1 MAGFGDSND
10 IKINVTLDT
19 EAAVK
24 AAQDLKTAIE
34 NSLKATETQFQK
46 LQQLSRGL
54 SSALVEQSKA
64 AGQVQI
70 ANTKQV
76 LDQTVAAN
84 AAAADKAVK
93 ISEETAAK
101 KVRAEKKAQE
111 QILEAQRLAV
121 RQAEAENK
129 KLEIAQKEAHAKS
142 LERIAELNLKAALV
156 RKTRRSELPDGLG
169 GIASSGKGLQTLGNV
184 AVSVTTR
191 FGLLTAT
198 TRTLGTALAALGPV
212 GLVFGALA
220 TGAVVFGAAVN
231 KLNEPIDKLAKQA
244 GNLEGLKTG
253 FETLQRSVGQDPA
266 ASINK
271 LREATQGLISDT
283 ELYQRANQAVL
294 LGVPTETF
302 NQAAAAAVKLG
313 RAMGIDAAFGLES
326 LSLGLGRQSR
336 LYLDN
341 LGIVV
346 SAEEAYLRFAQANNI
361 VGRTLTDSEKKAAF
375 FEEALRK
382 IKERADELP
391 EILDSVGIALKKVEV
406 AQANVSAKFLEGFN
420 RNTDL
425 AKSYGEQAKL
435 IQGSADTFER
445 LGAITGAIGA
455 KLKNLQNVLVG
466 LGLTLLTDVTKG
478 IDSAF
483 SISKQQQYE
492 DTAEKIAII
501 EQKIKDTTEALN
513 DPNLNKAFLPG
524 LKRSLAESEVE
535 LATAK
540 KALEDL
546 GAEIGVVQVQGAN
559 GIKIK
564 VDLTD
569 LNAAKL
575 RLAGFIDELQAEVLA
590 AGGEF
595 EIPGLSKD
603 TISTALKGYEE
614 LIKARELGLV
624 GAEDAKQRL
633 SEIIDPV
640 ALELQQTKLKDINNQ
655 IAILTTEQVQLTVA
669 TGKGSDEISNQ
680 IKALE
685 AQRGAVQ
692 KGAGVSEEALEKLK
706 KAYKNAGTQGV
717 KSANEVKSALQRQ
730 AKESISA
737 AKKQSDQWDSFLTS
751 LNRQLKVAIAPDIQ
765 KRLAEVFR
773 TTAVGSSEM
782 TARLQ
787 ELGAEVQKRKGDLNA
802 LAKEAGDYLEV
813 AQRGGPIL
821 DTAEQSKAAADA
833 LDDQKAKLQQIQK
846 SMLNLREIFTG
857 AKEGGGGFFGFDL
870 GTAFDAESEAQLAG
884 SVQNALSTAFSL
896 AVDGFTRDDV
906 PELAGAIGG
915 AIGTAVGAYFGGQ
928 AGGQAGAVIGTEL
941 GKIVGD
947 ALKTFGDDTQGTKER
962 KKIDDYF
969 AELFDGDR
977 LGVVIEGEVFK
988 ATQQRKKGG
997 LGRAIGTGLGIAASA
1012 VLPGISV
1019 AIGYGVGAIVDDA
1032 ANQTSQALKEK
1043 IPPTFVQL
1051 GDLVFNGFTRFAGDV
1066 RFGVEEAS
1074 KGFNAFSS
1082 YFETLPANVRASF
1095 TGVGVAFGE
1104 LLGVATEQSLLI
1116 GTALANNIGGSL
1128 QNLQILVMQTGESL
1142 GDLSEKILKSF
1153 LDSKLSIQDA
1163 YNALLQLNNIFEK
1176 GIPGVVD
1183 YQQAIDNVVAS
1194 FGKLGEAA
1202 KPGLMGVD
1210 SLRDIGTEAIQA
1222 GASFDFVINKLAQ
1235 SFGFG
1240 ANQVQ
1245 LLFVALQSAGI
1256 NSLQSLEGASET
1268 LLLSILERIR
1278 QIREGIATTAG
1289 QVSAIPV
1296 LPDIKQPSAPRSSG
1310 PPKKSPEQIAL
1321 EKLRE
1326 ETKKLLRD
1334 SIEYENIL
1342 KKITSG
1348 ELSRAAAGAEIIKL
1362 QTEIQNALKRRT
1374 DLETALEKELDK
1386 GRKANK
1392 KRLADLAAQLD
1403 AVNEKIE
1410 GFKKKAEAT
1419 TRVFKELD
1427 LKGVIP
1433 FIKDANN
1440 LGVIMKQV
1448 GVSFEKASDILV
1460 KGFLQGRL
1468 SLAELRAELDKTKET
1483 LGPGIPNAVG
1493 AVTDAFQNLIDAGTQ
1508 GGQFSVDAFT
1518 DIFAEFREKF
1528 QKEGSALRE
1537 AERKQLNQ
1545 NLAAAREAFANAVGP
1560 EATAAAKKTLDEAK
1574 KALDDFYAAVPA
1586 PDLADLR
1593 DQLQAAFGRE
1603 EVDKF
1608 FQALDESGL
1617 KTFDDFEKAGTD
1629 SVVGILTKLQELG
1642 FNFGQTSQDI
1652 IDAQTK
1658 LQEAEKEANA
1668 GLDPMQEAIN
1678 LIKGLNEGAA
1688 QLPPVFNATTQ
1699 AIESLNGPLGSLAS
1713 GFDDIIEKVAK
1724 LSGQTFENDVVFNI
1738 RTTGDS
1744 TGKAL
1749 VDILFGNGEGTTQ
1762 DVPNTTSG
1770 NPPAGDSAPTSKK
1783 DKWVRVGPGLYKNVR
1798 TGKTVKSKTNPGRR

>member
-34 NSLKATETQFQK
+34 NSLNATETQFQK
-46 LQQLSRGL
+46 LQQLSKGL
-54 SSALVEQSKA
+54 SSALIEQSKA

-93 ISEETAAK
+93 ITEEAAAK
-101 KVRAEKKAQE
+101 KVRAEKRAQD

-129 KLEIAQKEAHAKS
+129 KLEIAQKESHAKS
-142 LERIAELNLKAALV
+142 LERIAELNLQRAIV
-156 RKTRRSELPDGLG
+156 RKTPRAELPEGLG

-212 GLVFGALA
+212 GLVFGGLA
-220 TGAVVFGAAVN
+220 TGAVVFAAAVN

-455 KLKNLQNVLVG
+455 KLKNLQNILVG
-466 LGLTLLTDVTKG
+466 LGLVLITDVTKG

-492 DTAEKIAII
+492 DTAEKIAVI

-546 GAEIGVVQVQGAN
+546 GTQIGIVQIQGAN

-564 VDLTD
+564 IDLTD

-640 ALELQQTKLKDINNQ
+640 ALELQQTKLKDINSQ
-655 IAILTTEQVQLTVA
+655 IALLTTKQVQLTTA
-669 TGKGSDEISNQ
+669 TGSGSDEISNQ
-680 IKALE
+680 IKVLE
-685 AQRGAVQ
+685 KQKEAVQ

-717 KSANEVKSALQRQ
+717 KSANDVRTALKRQ
-730 AKESISA
+730 ANESISA

-765 KRLAEVFR
+765 QRLAEVFR

-782 TARLQ
+782 TAKLQ

-813 AQRGGPIL
+813 AQSGGPIRA
-821 DTAEQSKAAADA
+821 TAAESKAEQQANDERIA
-833 LDDQKAKLQQIQK
+833 QLQQIQK

-870 GTAFDAESEAQLAG
+870 GTAFDAKSEAQLAD
-884 SVQNALSTAFSL
+884 SIQNGLSTAFSA

-941 GKIVGD
+941 GNMVGE
-947 ALKTFGDDTQGTKER
+947 ALKVFGDDTKGTKER
-962 KKIDDYF
+962 KEIDQYF
-969 AELFDGDR
+969 ADLFSGER
-977 LGVVIEGEVFK
+977 LAVVIQGQITGAIDEATGQAIRNAEPQIARISDLTFEGMT
-988 ATQQRKKGG
+988 AMAG
-997 LGRAIGTGLGIAASA
+997 
-1012 VLPGISV
+1012 
-1019 AIGYGVGAIVDDA
+1019 GVG
-1032 ANQTSQALKEK
+1032 
-1043 IPPTFVQL
+1043 FG
-1051 GDLVFNGFTRFAGDV
+1051 GD
-1066 RFGVEEAS
+1066 
-1074 KGFNAFSS
+1074 GFNA
-1082 YFETLPANVRASF
+1082 YFETLSSSAQAAFN
-1095 TGVGVAFGE
+1095 GIGIAFGS
-1104 LLGVATEQSLLI
+1104 LNGIATEQARLI
-1116 GTALANNIGGSL
+1116 GIALANNIGGSL
-1128 QNLQILVMQTGESL
+1128 QNLQVLIQATGESFD
-1142 GDLSEKILKSF
+1142 DLAKAVLNSF
-1153 LDSKLSIQDA
+1153 LDAQLSIEEA
-1163 YNALLQLNNIFEK
+1163 YNALVQLQNLYQVGLPDALGAYEQAARNLFNILEDDR
-1176 GIPGVVD
+1176 PGR
-1183 YQQAIDNVVAS
+1183 YAI
-1194 FGKLGEAA
+1194 
-1202 KPGLMGVD
+1202 D
-1210 SLRDIGTEAIQA
+1210 SLRDIGAEGIEAKKTFETVI
-1222 GASFDFVINKLAQ
+1222 ASLGQTFTFTAEQQTRLFEALRINGITSLAQ
-1235 SFGFG
+1235 LQAASDE
-1240 ANQVQ
+1240 Q
-1245 LLFVALQSAGI
+1245 LLAILRNIELIRQNATAPLVTTPTTSIEQPKAPSAG
-1256 NSLQSLEGASET
+1256 GGVK
-1268 LLLSILERIR
+1268 
-1278 QIREGIATTAG
+1278 RE
-1289 QVSAIPV
+1289 
-1296 LPDIKQPSAPRSSG
+1296 DPRVAAE
-1310 PPKKSPEQIAL
+1310 K
-1321 EKLRE
+1321 KLRE
-1326 ETKKLLRD
+1326 EVRNLTRESQAYLD
-1334 SIEYENIL
+1334 IL
-1342 KKITSG
+1342 AKITSG
-1348 ELSRAAAGAEIIKL
+1348 ELARGAAGAEIIKL
-1362 QTEIQNALKRRT
+1362 QSEIEKAVRRRN
-1374 DLETALEKELDK
+1374 DLEKKLNDELDK
-1386 GRKANK
+1386 GSKANK
-1392 KRLADLAAQLD
+1392 KRLADLASQLD
-1403 AVNEKIE
+1403 AVNEKID
-1410 GFKKKAEAT
+1410 GFKKKVEGT

-1427 LKGVIP
+1427 IKGVIP

-1440 LGVIMKQV
+1440 LGVIAEQV
-1448 GVSFEKASDILV
+1448 GVSFKKASDILV

-1483 LGPGIPNAVG
+1483 LGPGIPNAIG

-1537 AERKQLNQ
+1537 AERKQLNE
-1545 NLAAAREAFANAVGP
+1545 NLRVAREAFANAIGP

-1586 PDLADLR
+1586 PDLSDLR
-1593 DQLQAAFGRE
+1593 NQLEKAFGRE
-1603 EVDKF
+1603 QVDKF

-1652 IDAQTK
+1652 IDAQNQ
-1658 LQEAEKEANA
+1658 LVAAEKEANA

-1688 QLPPVFNATTQ
+1688 QLPPVFNATTA
-1699 AIESLNGPLGSLAS
+1699 AIDSLNGPLTALAG
-1713 GFDDIIEKVAK
+1713 GFDDILEKVAK

-1738 RTTGDS
+1738 RTVGDAG
-1744 TGKAL
+1744 GKAL
-1749 VDILFGNGEGTTQ
+1749 VDILFGDGTGTTQ
-1762 DVPNTTSG
+1762 DIPSTTSG
-1770 NPPAGDSAPTSKK
+1770 GSESNASKIA
-1783 DKWVRVGPGLYKNVR
+1783 KWKKEIADLKKKGLND
-1798 TGKTVKSKTNPGRR
+1798 RRRKRIALLQNRIAQLGG